1 METPR
6 FFMGNSEHNLDDK
19 GRVIVPSKFR
29 DQIVPEV
36 DGDGFIAVEA
46 PEGCLF
52 LYTPLEWQALC
63 RRFALLPKGS
73 PELRSFQRK
82 YHGNA
87 EILSLDK
94 QGRVQVPKR
103 LREHA
108 ALSKEVV
115 LAGCFDRI
123 EVWAKSNWQKA
134 QNTAE
139 AGYGAQMQEFLSG
152 AEVDPPAADA

>member
-1 METPR
+1 METLR

-29 DQIVPEV
+29 DLVDPEA
-36 DGDGFIAVEA
+36 DGEGFIVVEG

-52 LYTPLEWQALC
+52 LYTPLEWMKLC
-63 RRFALLPKGS
+63 RQFSKLPQGS

-82 YHGNA
+82 WHGNA
-87 EILSLDK
+87 EHLTLDK

-103 LREHA
+103 LRDHA
-108 ALSKEVV
+108 GLEKEAV

-123 EVWAKSNWQKA
+123 ELWSKPRWDKA
-134 QNTAE
+134 QNSAE
-139 AGYGAQMQEFLSG
+139 STYGAQMQAFLSG
-152 AEVDPPAADA
+152 EASEETSEE

>member
-29 DQIVPEV
+29 DQIVPEE

-52 LYTPLEWQALC
+52 LYTPREWQSLC
-63 RRFALLPKGS
+63 RRFAKLPKGS

-87 EILSLDK
+87 EMLSLDK
-94 QGRVQVPKR
+94 QGRVQIPKR
-103 LREHA
+103 LRGHA
-108 ALSKEVV
+108 SLAKEVV
-115 LAGCFDRI
+115 LAGCFDRV
-123 EVWAKSNWQKA
+123 ELWAKSNWLKA
-134 QNTAE
+134 QNSAE
-139 AGYGAQMQEFLSG
+139 AAYGAQMQAFLSG
-152 AEVDPPAADA
+152 DEPEPESEEA